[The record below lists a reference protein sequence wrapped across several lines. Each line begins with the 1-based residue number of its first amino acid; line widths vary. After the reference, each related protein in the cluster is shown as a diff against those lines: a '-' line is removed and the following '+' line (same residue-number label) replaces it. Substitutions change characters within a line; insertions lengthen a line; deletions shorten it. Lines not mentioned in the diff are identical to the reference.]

1 MKQTPA
7 APDNVSETAKEAL
20 VAVGEAVPST
30 SVAIPAPGPAPAPAA
45 SIITGSDIGS
55 KGGTGDC
62 PKGQKKATA
71 EAAVVVT
78 KEVTDKTSSKELS
91 KAGGTLDS
99 FWNSP

>member
-30 SVAIPAPGPAPAPAA
+30 SMAIPGPAPAA